1 MYNIQFVRDLDIN
14 SIQYG
19 DMKILDSGMKAI
31 PILIDGNPII
41 IQTPECIAPYG
52 INCYKND
59 TGDSYALD
67 LSFRDMD
74 NRPTLYMLYDKLE
87 MLDHKNVNEALKN
100 SQNWLKKK
108 ASKDV
113 IEALYTPII
122 KHAKDKIPVRLL
134 INILLHSNLKYLRK
148 TIAYYLLFIMKIK
161 NRFMIL
167 TRCRQKALR

>member
-122 KHAKDKIPVRLL
+122 KHAKDKDTGEITNKYANADLL
-134 INILLHSNLKYLRK
+134 SSYFEEKMSSQNLLG
-148 TIAYYLLFIMKIK
+148 F
-161 NRFMIL
+161 
-167 TRCRQKALR
+167 